1 MRKLFSP
8 NGHFSSI
15 LFSGFRNNEKFSI
28 FVTSISK
35 DSPDGNQ
42 YLHPAHYHDGD
53 REPGCLRRF
62 LSDSHPFLIY
72 QSFRRK
78 NHEQQDPIVIYHDS
92 ATGREPGSEWTVQA
106 KRTDDEM
113 KEKKMK

>member
-1 MRKLFSP
+1 MKMRRIVFIIFWCLFY
-8 NGHFSSI
+8 
-15 LFSGFRNNEKFSI
+15 SGIYSI

-78 NHEQQDPIVIYHDS
+78 NHEQQDPFVIYHDS
-92 ATGREPGSEWTVQA
+92 ATGRESGSKWTVQA